1 MISRDLD
8 PDITLNEEDEP
19 SDVQHVVLPPNPVNL
34 SGEGVLL
41 LLNFE
46 K

>member
-1 MISRDLD
+1 LD
-8 PDITLNEEDEP
+8 PDIALDEEDEP
-19 SDVQHVVLPPNPVNL
+19 SDVQHVVLPPDSVDF